1 MYSIGQVEEIT
12 GVKAH
17 ILRYW
22 EEIIPGF
29 APQKDIGGRRIY
41 SQRELELV
49 MRLKFLIYEKKFTI
63 EGARDQLIAE
73 VDSVNDN
80 AELVHQISEL
90 RKDLTDLYFSIKNII
105 EIDIAVIIKEV
116 MQTLIK
122 IYIFVASSLKK
133 FYQI

>member
-80 AELVHQISEL
+80 AELVRQISEL
-90 RKDLTDLYFSIKNII
+90 RKDLTDLYFSIKN
-105 EIDIAVIIKEV
+105 
-116 MQTLIK
+116 
-122 IYIFVASSLKK
+122 FVKK
-133 FYQI
+133 

>member
-17 ILRYW
+17 VLRYW

-63 EGARDQLIAE
+63 EGARDQLISE

-80 AELVHQISEL
+80 AELIRQISEL
-90 RKDLTDLYFSIKNII
+90 RKDLTDLYF
-105 EIDIAVIIKEV
+105 EI
-116 MQTLIK
+116 
-122 IYIFVASSLKK
+122 KK
-133 FYQI
+133 FAKK

>member
-17 ILRYW
+17 VLRYW

-80 AELVHQISEL
+80 ADIIHQISGL
-90 RKDLTDLYFSIKNII
+90 RKDLTDLYFEIKNF
-105 EIDIAVIIKEV
+105 IK
-116 MQTLIK
+116 K
-122 IYIFVASSLKK
+122 
-133 FYQI
+133 

>member
-17 ILRYW
+17 VLRYW

-63 EGARDQLIAE
+63 EGARDQLISE

-80 AELVHQISEL
+80 AELIRQISEL
-90 RKDLTDLYFSIKNII
+90 RKDLTDLYFEIKNF
-105 EIDIAVIIKEV
+105 A
-116 MQTLIK
+116 
-122 IYIFVASSLKK
+122 KK
-133 FYQI
+133 

>member
-17 ILRYW
+17 VLRYW

-49 MRLKFLIYEKKFTI
+49 MRLKFLVYEKKFTI
-63 EGARDQLIAE
+63 DGARDQLIAE

-80 AELVHQISEL
+80 ADVIRQISEL
-90 RKDLTDLYFSIKNII
+90 RKDLTDLYFEIKNL
-105 EIDIAVIIKEV
+105 
-116 MQTLIK
+116 Q
-122 IYIFVASSLKK
+122 KK
-133 FYQI
+133 

>member
-17 ILRYW
+17 VLRYW

-41 SQRELELV
+41 SRRELELV

-63 EGARDQLIAE
+63 EGARDQLISE

-80 AELVHQISEL
+80 AELIRQISEL
-90 RKDLTDLYFSIKNII
+90 RKDLTDLYFEIKNF
-105 EIDIAVIIKEV
+105 A
-116 MQTLIK
+116 
-122 IYIFVASSLKK
+122 KK
-133 FYQI
+133 

>member
-1 MYSIGQVEEIT
+1 MYSIGQVEEIR

-17 ILRYW
+17 VLRYW

-80 AELVHQISEL
+80 ADVIRQISEL
-90 RKDLTDLYFSIKNII
+90 RKDLTDLYFEIKNL
-105 EIDIAVIIKEV
+105 
-116 MQTLIK
+116 Q
-122 IYIFVASSLKK
+122 KK
-133 FYQI
+133 

>member
-1 MYSIGQVEEIT
+1 M
-12 GVKAH
+12 
-17 ILRYW
+17 RYW

-80 AELVHQISEL
+80 ADVIRQISEL
-90 RKDLTDLYFSIKNII
+90 RKDLTDLYFEIKNL
-105 EIDIAVIIKEV
+105 
-116 MQTLIK
+116 Q
-122 IYIFVASSLKK
+122 KK
-133 FYQI
+133 

>member
-17 ILRYW
+17 VLRYW

-73 VDSVNDN
+73 VDSVNDK
-80 AELVHQISEL
+80 ADIIHQISEL
-90 RKDLTDLYFSIKNII
+90 RKDLTDLYFDIK
-105 EIDIAVIIKEV
+105 K
-116 MQTLIK
+116 
-122 IYIFVASSLKK
+122 LKK
-133 FYQI
+133 K

>member
-17 ILRYW
+17 VLRYW
-22 EEIIPGF
+22 EEIIHGF

-80 AELVHQISEL
+80 ADIIHQISGL
-90 RKDLTDLYFSIKNII
+90 RKDLTDLYFEIKN
-105 EIDIAVIIKEV
+105 
-116 MQTLIK
+116 
-122 IYIFVASSLKK
+122 FVKK
-133 FYQI
+133 

>member
-17 ILRYW
+17 VLRYW

-49 MRLKFLIYEKKFTI
+49 MRLKFLIYEIQILNLCNVKF
-63 EGARDQLIAE
+63 
-73 VDSVNDN
+73 
-80 AELVHQISEL
+80 
-90 RKDLTDLYFSIKNII
+90 
-105 EIDIAVIIKEV
+105 
-116 MQTLIK
+116 
-122 IYIFVASSLKK
+122 
-133 FYQI
+133 

>member
-41 SQRELELV
+41 SQRELEFV

-90 RKDLTDLYFSIKNII
+90 RKDLTDLYFSIKN
-105 EIDIAVIIKEV
+105 
-116 MQTLIK
+116 
-122 IYIFVASSLKK
+122 FVKK
-133 FYQI
+133 

>member
-12 GVKAH
+12 GVRAH
-17 ILRYW
+17 VLRYW

-80 AELVHQISEL
+80 ADVIRQISEL
-90 RKDLTDLYFSIKNII
+90 RKDLTDLYFEIKNL
-105 EIDIAVIIKEV
+105 
-116 MQTLIK
+116 Q
-122 IYIFVASSLKK
+122 KK
-133 FYQI
+133 